1 MDKFGILLIKKPAG
15 ITSFDLIR
23 KLRRVIKIKQIGH
36 AGTLDPFAEG
46 LMQILVGKAT
56 KIAQY
61 LTNHDKS
68 YKVTMQFGIQTDTG
82 DITGEVIAEEDLSA
96 LDLDFVTLKRKVEE
110 LQSQIPPKYSAIKV
124 NGQRAY
130 KLARSEQDFTMI
142 ERPIEITDFQVIEYS
157 FPFLTY
163 SCCVSKGT
171 YIRTLSEQ
179 IAELFN
185 TIATT
190 TKLTRLTV
198 SNVKLEDAV
207 ALDEI
212 TSENWTEYLL
222 PIEKLLDAPI
232 IELTEVQSNDFW
244 FGRQIKISD
253 STDLDSPLVIT
264 KYADQ
269 TKGLAKINNGV
280 LQPTK
285 VFK

>member
-15 ITSFDLIR
+15 ITSFDVIR
-23 KLRRVIKIKQIGH
+23 KLRRAIKIKQIGH

-68 YKVTMQFGIQTDTG
+68 YRVTMQFGIQTDTG
-82 DITGEVIAEEDLSA
+82 DITGKIIAEDDLPALA
-96 LDLDFVTLKRKVEE
+96 LDFAILKTKVEN

-130 KLARSEQDFTMI
+130 KLARSEQEFAME
-142 ERPIEITDFQVIEYS
+142 ERPITVSDFQVIDYS

-179 IAELFN
+179 IAEMFSS
-185 TIATT
+185 IATT

-198 SNVKLEDAV
+198 SDIKLEDAV
-207 ALDEI
+207 DLDEV
-212 TSENWTEYLL
+212 TSENWAEYLL
-222 PIEKLLDAPI
+222 PIEKLLDSPI
-232 IELTEVQSNDFW
+232 IELTEAQSTDFW
-244 FGRQIKISD
+244 FGRPIKISD
-253 STDLDSPLVIT
+253 SSDLDSTLVIA
-264 KYADQ
+264 KYANE

>member
-15 ITSFDLIR
+15 ITSFDVIR

-61 LTNHDKS
+61 LTNHDKG
-68 YKVTMQFGIQTDTG
+68 YRVTMQFGIQTDTG

-96 LDLDFVTLKRKVEE
+96 LDLDFTTLKKKVEE
-110 LQSQIPPKYSAIKV
+110 LQSQVPPKYSAIKV

-130 KLARSEQDFTMI
+130 KLARSEQDFTMV
-142 ERPIEITDFQVIEYS
+142 ERPIKITDFQVIEYS

-198 SNVKLEDAV
+198 SDIKLEDAV

-212 TSENWTEYLL
+212 TSENWTEHLL
-222 PIEKLLDAPI
+222 PIEKLLDAPL
-232 IELTEVQSNDFW
+232 IELTEAQSNDFW
-244 FGRQIKISD
+244 FGRPIKISD
-253 STDLDSPLVIT
+253 SSDFDSSLVIA
-264 KYADQ
+264 KYADE

>member
-1 MDKFGILLIKKPAG
+1 MDKFGVLLIRKPVG
-15 ITSFDLIR
+15 ITSFDVIR
-23 KLRRVIKIKQIGH
+23 KLRKAINIKQLGH

-68 YKVTMQFGIQTDTG
+68 YQVTMQFGIKTDTG
-82 DITGEVIAEEDLSA
+82 DITGTIISEENLLPLE
-96 LDLDFVTLKRKVEE
+96 LDLQNLKSDVEK
-110 LQSQIPPKYSAIKV
+110 LQSQVPPKYSAIKV

-130 KLARSEQDFTMI
+130 KLARADQDFTLE
-142 ERPIEITDFQVIEYS
+142 ERPMTVSNFQVLDYS
-157 FPFLTY
+157 FPNLTY

-179 IAELFN
+179 IAEMFA

-198 SNVKLEDAV
+198 SDVKLEDAID
-207 ALDEI
+207 LDEV
-212 TSENWTEYLL
+212 TSENWINYLL
-222 PIEKLLDAPI
+222 PIEKLLDSPI
-232 IELTEVQSNDFW
+232 IKLTETQNSDFW
-244 FGRQIKISD
+244 FGRPLKISD
-253 STDLDSPLVIT
+253 SSALDSPLVIV
-264 KYADQ
+264 KYLDE
-269 TKGLAKINNGV
+269 TKGLAKVTNGV